1 VREAALCLWS
11 DVGARKNIMVS
22 APSYVTALF
31 ALLGVI
37 CFWKGM
43 WGLLT
48 LLLPDKIGNDL
59 IFVAVGLVLMVYTGA
74 FFPQACI
81 DTPLPQERR
90 DAKKIMEDDI

>member
-1 VREAALCLWS
+1 
-11 DVGARKNIMVS
+11 MVS

-48 LLLPDKIGNDL
+48 LLMPENFRNDL
-59 IFVAVGLVLMVYTGA
+59 IYAVAGLALMLYTGA
-74 FFPQACI
+74 FFPQACVE
-81 DTPLPQERR
+81 TPQPQDRR